1 MGLYPARHVCYSG
14 DAPPPLPIGNLKY
27 LRTNPPQN
35 DATVLESATEQAK
48 VVVGKG
54 WEAVRNINWKDM
66 TKKEPE
72 SNGSK
77 MWGRLLEATAAAT
90 EQARQKVTD
99 KYYDIR
105 DGPYGMSLNG
115 DGLTGQ
121 NRTMILLIIHILSEH

>member
-1 MGLYPARHVCYSG
+1 
-14 DAPPPLPIGNLKY
+14 
-27 LRTNPPQN
+27 
-35 DATVLESATEQAK
+35 VLESATEQAK

-115 DGLTGQ
+115 DSLTGQ
-121 NRTMILLIIHILSEH
+121 NRTMILLKIHILSEH

>member
-1 MGLYPARHVCYSG
+1 
-14 DAPPPLPIGNLKY
+14 
-27 LRTNPPQN
+27 
-35 DATVLESATEQAK
+35 VLESATEQAK

-54 WEAVRNINWKDM
+54 WEVVRNMNWRDM

-77 MWGRLLEATAAAT
+77 MWGRLLEATAAVT

-105 DGPYGMSLNG
+105 DGPYGMSFNG
-115 DGLTGQ
+115 DVLTGQ
-121 NRTMILLIIHILSEH
+121 NRTMTLLKIHILSEY